1 MAQDWREK
9 LGQVKSW
16 DQEAQ
21 DAFFSQFDTLSSG
34 GASKEQAA
42 QQAFDYVRK
51 GVARQRAYTRL
62 VQSGLSDDEAK
73 QQAMGMFQAQ
83 EPEYTTS
90 EVIGGLMGS
99 AGGPIYK
106 KLAKA
111 SAVLMG
117 ATPEAAEQSIERSSR
132 AAQELHPIANIAAGI
147 GGAIARYGA
156 LTASG
161 GLAAPAAIAVPSLM
175 ATEAALSKPEES
187 TAGLAADVLG
197 LAGAERASEAA
208 RAVAEHPL
216 GRAATDALLG
226 IATEAGIG
234 KIGSIRAARQ
244 AAAASEAA
252 AAEAA
257 AAREAAAAAAP
268 AQGQVRGLLET
279 PRNVPLGP
287 AIPMQG
293 FEEPLQTQVRGLL
306 PAPRAVEEAVAG
318 PAIPLRGEISPED
331 ISQRLLDAA
340 DIAGIE
346 KPKALIDVVEGYS
359 PRTRQQQTA
368 YMRGVKKTSD
378 QLAEAAASLR
388 EEAQTIAE
396 GISKREVS
404 ARALPSINEA
414 AIQRIESAAAAGRQ
428 VASEESGSIITGLRP
443 GFIATPLLVRGGAGA
458 LGGAGGALAGSAIG
472 DTPEQRQ
479 TNALI
484 GAIMGAG
491 AGLGAP
497 EIASLVRK
505 SGGQVMDDL
514 STAVRAAQKSGK
526 PLTYLRPDAEGIAA
540 ETISPGARQT
550 AGAAAERVKTTSDVP
565 PIAPSV
571 EAIAGQRFSPL
582 LKQIASEDPEL
593 YALLSKRVAD
603 LASSNK
609 PQTLRE
615 WVKQASNLLAVKGEG
630 LLNISPGRMTGPEVL
645 ALAGQVKDDA
655 AVLGK
660 VTAIINNPA
669 SSIADVEA
677 ARAAFDVADARLSKS
692 LGHLLSAKSEQ
703 GRALAMN
710 RILANQI
717 NSPDYWLLKA
727 QKLAGSNLLSADQ
740 RTEIIRLFNQ
750 GDFTKLMQYQASL
763 RKSPIW
769 QQLSAI
775 RKALMLSSVPSRVAD
790 LVGTAGHALE
800 YFAATGNIGAA
811 IDPLISKAMN
821 TGVRST
827 TAKKISDFTQ
837 SLRGAAEG
845 VADAAESLGI
855 HDLRRGDF
863 AGWSQKIRT
872 VDITPEMAAKYDIP
886 HVTNIT
892 ASPLLDTMQKA
903 AFRFAGSADRVN
915 WKAAFNAELN
925 NQARVIALNEGLSGK
940 AAAARA
946 AELLKAPTEDMLL
959 DAGNIASHV
968 TFTDNGAI
976 AATINRLYASATPE
990 AKAAADLLAPFRKT
1004 PANVMQSVIERTPG
1018 LGLYG
1023 IYKRTEGLN
1032 RALAEAALLGVEK
1045 NMSTDVIRAQRAL
1058 VDALA
1063 KQVTGTGAVALG
1075 AYLYSRGILT
1085 GDLPQ
1090 SATEREQWRLEG
1102 KQPNSILLA
1111 GAWYPIGRLSPS
1123 GNLMTIFPNIS
1134 EDKTFSGG
1142 LSAITKASLDAPM
1155 VTGPAEMALA
1165 LAGKERDMGAAGT
1178 AGASLAKS
1186 LVPGIVRDIAHAGS
1200 PQRRPTTMTESVE
1213 SIIPGLQGNVPER
1226 VDILGRPSITP
1237 VSSAI
1242 SPFAGRTDIRQ
1253 QDPLVA
1259 EMSRVGAR
1267 VGAYGGFQI
1276 GPRGNRT
1283 DLPAEAVAQLQAA
1296 VGPLVE
1302 TAVRRVVES
1311 PYYRQL
1317 SDQRKRE
1324 TIERAIKAA
1333 RTRFTQQVKAAN
1345 RNLFLEQKPE
1355 E

>member
-16 DQEAQ
+16 DQDAQ

-51 GVARQRAYTRL
+51 GIARQRAYTRL

-73 QQAMGMFQAQ
+73 QQAMGMFQA
-83 EPEYTTS
+83 PEQKPTTS
-90 EVIGGLMGS
+90 EAIGGLMGS

-132 AAQELHPIANIAAGI
+132 AAQEQYPVANILAGL
-147 GGAIARYGA
+147 GGGIVRYGA
-156 LTASG
+156 LAVGSG
-161 GLAAPAAIAVPSLM
+161 PLAARTVPAMM

-197 LAGAERASEAA
+197 WAGAERASEAA

-226 IATEAGIG
+226 IATEAGIR
-234 KIGSIRAARQ
+234 KIGSIRAARK
-244 AAAASEAA
+244 AAAEKAAASEAA
-252 AAEAA
+252 AA
-257 AAREAAAAAAP
+257 AAP
-268 AQGQVRGLLET
+268 VQGQVRGLLET

-287 AIPMQG
+287 AISM
-293 FEEPLQTQVRGLL
+293 
-306 PAPRAVEEAVAG
+306 
-318 PAIPLRGEISPED
+318 RGEISPED

-359 PRTRQQQTA
+359 PRTRQQQSA
-368 YMRGVKKTSD
+368 YISSVKKTAD
-378 QLAEAAASLR
+378 ELARQATSM
-388 EEAQTIAE
+388 
-396 GISKREVS
+396 
-404 ARALPSINEA
+404 RALPSVDEA
-414 AIQRIESAAAAGRQ
+414 AIQQIESAAIAGRQ
-428 VASEESGSIITGLRP
+428 AASAESKSIITGLRP

-491 AGLGAP
+491 VGLGAP

-505 SGGQVMDDL
+505 SGGQIMDDL

-540 ETISPGARQT
+540 ETISPGARQA

-565 PIAPSV
+565 PIPKHI
-571 EAIAGQRFSPL
+571 EDIAGERRSPL
-582 LKQIASEDPEL
+582 LKQIASDDPEL
-593 YALLSKRVAD
+593 YEPLARRVAD
-603 LASSNK
+603 LERGNK
-609 PQTLRE
+609 PQTFQQG
-615 WVKQASNLLAVKGEG
+615 VKQAENLLAVKGEG
-630 LLNISPGRMTGPEVL
+630 LLNISPSRMTGTEVL

-669 SSIADVEA
+669 SSVADVEA
-677 ARAAFDVADARLSKS
+677 AKAAFDVADARLSKS

-703 GRALAMN
+703 GRALGMN

-727 QKLAGSNLLSADQ
+727 QKVAGSNLLSADQ

-769 QQLSAI
+769 QQVSAL
-775 RKALMLSSVPSRVAD
+775 RKVLMLSSVPSRVAD

-837 SLRGAAEG
+837 SLLGAAEG

-872 VDITPEMAAKYDIP
+872 ADITPEMAAKYDIP

-892 ASPLLDTMQKA
+892 MFGNAKANAFFDTMQKA
-903 AFRFAGSADRVN
+903 VFRFAGSADKVN

-940 AAAARA
+940 TAAARA

-990 AKAAADLLAPFRKT
+990 AKAAADFLAPFRKT

-1075 AYLYSRGILT
+1075 AYLYSRGVLT

-1123 GNLMTIFPNIS
+1123 GNLMTIFPNIA

-1165 LAGKERDMGAAGT
+1165 LAGKERDMGAVGT

-1186 LVPGIVRDIAHAGS
+1186 FVPGIVRDIARAGS

-1226 VDILGRPSITP
+1226 VDIFGRSSITP

-1317 SDQRKRE
+1317 PDQRKRE

-1333 RTRFTQQVKAAN
+1333 RARFTQQVKAAN